1 VVRYSTHRRA
11 ARREHSAYRPA
22 AGTRVTVSVLMS
34 TLGHLPDALVAA
46 AFFAPVLL
54 LAAFYLIG
62 ARLLP
67 GRDDRDSP

>member
-1 VVRYSTHRRA
+1 
-11 ARREHSAYRPA
+11 
-22 AGTRVTVSVLMS
+22 MS